1 MDTPHG
7 GALTGLLW
15 ALPWLAFAVLVAV
28 RVREPW
34 PLPKTGA
41 PPGANRYQPEGGGE
55 VVPHITVI
63 IPARNEARSIQECVG
78 SILASDHPKFDVVLV
93 DDRSTDGTAE
103 LARATAAE
111 VSGGEERLTVVS
123 GAPLPPG
130 WFGKPWACVQ
140 GFNAARGE
148 LLLFTDADTWHEP
161 ELLGRCLAAFRAHD
175 LDALT
180 LMSRQRM
187 ETFWERVVQ
196 PQIFFMIG
204 FRYGNVRRLF
214 DPVLDAPTRWRDAI
228 ANGQFIMATRS
239 TYEEVGTHEAVADEV
254 VEDLRLA
261 QEFAKAGKRLAL
273 LDAGDGLQTRMYR
286 SLSDI
291 LEGWTK
297 NLWTGSRQAFSGPLT
312 GLLPWAAA
320 FGMLVFWWTPL
331 AGLAIAWFGTGGAD
345 VYGAARVGGSSWVL
359 GAYAAV
365 ALSVAFWCVGF
376 RRFKA
381 PVLYG
386 LTYPL
391 GVAVTAWLLVRSSV
405 RGGRIEWKGRRYGAD
420 GSAAASDGR
429 ADPS

>member
-34 PLPKTGA
+34 PLPEVGA
-41 PPGANRYQPEGGGE
+41 PPGANRNQAGGE
-55 VVPHITVI
+55 GDAAPHVTVI
-63 IPARNEARSIQECVG
+63 IPARDESRSIQECVG
-78 SILASDHPKFDVVLV
+78 SILASDYPEFDVVLV

-103 LARATAAE
+103 LARATATN
-111 VSGGEERLTVVS
+111 VPGGEARLTVVS
-123 GAPLPPG
+123 GKPLPPG

-140 GFNAARGE
+140 GYRAARGE

-161 ELLGRCLAAFRAHD
+161 ELLRRCVAAFRAHD

-214 DPVLDAPTRWRDAI
+214 DPVLEAPARWRDAI
-228 ANGQFIMATRS
+228 ANGQFIMATR
-239 TYEEVGTHEAVADEV
+239 TAYEGVGTHETVAHEV

-261 QEFAKAGKRLAL
+261 QEVAKAGKRLAL
-273 LDAGDGLQTRMYR
+273 LDPGNGLQTRMYR
-286 SLSDI
+286 SFSDI

-297 NLWTGSRQAFSGPLT
+297 NLWTGSRQAFTGPLT

-320 FGMLVFWWTPL
+320 FGMLGFWWAPL
-331 AGLAIAWFGTGGAD
+331 VAIAWAWFGAGGAE
-345 VYGAARVGGSSWVL
+345 VNGAIVGGPAWVI

-365 ALSVAFWCVGF
+365 ALSAAFWCVGF

-381 PVLYG
+381 PALYG

-391 GVAVTAWLLVRSSV
+391 GVAVTAWLLMRSSL

-420 GSAAASDGR
+420 GSGAAPDGP